1 MTNNFKIESNGVDVD
16 ALMKRVRKRVEEKRE
31 AGVYDTYNLENLT
44 ALAFESLKDEQE
56 FLQYYLRL
64 IQSTCDI
71 NIGDF
76 EIVNKGGFLGK
87 PVVALKKVIWKL
99 LKFYTYRLFS
109 QQKEFNCQ
117 TVNTIIS
124 LQKKFDKD
132 LAEIRTRLDALEGKK
147 AGGRKNSPGS
157 AEGDA

>member
-1 MTNNFKIESNGVDVD
+1 MH
-16 ALMKRVRKRVEEKRE
+16 M
-31 AGVYDTYNLENLT
+31 
-44 ALAFESLKDEQE
+44 EQE

-87 PVVALKKVIWKL
+87 PVVALKKVLWKL

-124 LQKKFDKD
+124 LQKKLDKD
-132 LAEIRTRLDALEGKK
+132 LDDIRTCLDALEGKK
-147 AGGRKNSPGS
+147 AGGQKNSSGS